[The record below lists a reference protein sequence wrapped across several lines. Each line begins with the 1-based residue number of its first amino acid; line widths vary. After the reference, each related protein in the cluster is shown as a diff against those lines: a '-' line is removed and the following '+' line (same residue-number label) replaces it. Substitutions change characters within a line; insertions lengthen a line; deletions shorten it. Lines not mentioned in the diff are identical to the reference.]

1 MKDYR
6 QIDLHAMIE
15 RHEGNNPVAY
25 PDSLGVWTVGVGHN
39 LSHPLSQAAIQQ
51 IFNDDLT
58 EATNDC
64 LHAFP
69 WFADLTQ
76 PRQAAL
82 IDMCFN
88 LGLSRLKGFKKFLSA
103 MEQGNYETAATEML
117 DSLWAKQVG
126 VRAVELA
133 QLMRGVDHV

>member
-1 MKDYR
+1 
-6 QIDLHAMIE
+6 MIE
-15 RHEGNNPVAY
+15 RHEGNKPVAY
-25 PDSLGVWTVGVGHN
+25 QDSVGVWTVGCGHN
-39 LSHPLSQAAIQQ
+39 LTRPLSQAVIQQ
-51 IFNDDLT
+51 ILTDDIA

-88 LGLSRLKGFKKFLSA
+88 LGLTRLRGFKKFLVA
-103 MEQGNYETAATEML
+103 MEHGNYETAAHEML
-117 DSLWAKQVG
+117 DSLWAKQVHG
-126 VRAVELA
+126 RALELA
-133 QLMRGVDHV
+133 QLIRGTTPV